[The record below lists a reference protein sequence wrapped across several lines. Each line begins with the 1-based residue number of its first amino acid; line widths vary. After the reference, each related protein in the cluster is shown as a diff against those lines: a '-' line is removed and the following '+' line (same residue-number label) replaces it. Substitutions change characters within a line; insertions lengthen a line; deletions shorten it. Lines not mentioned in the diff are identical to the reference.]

1 MEERSTDVAILGGGP
16 AGLGV
21 HYYAHQKGLDSLL
34 IEATSQLGGNCRT
47 ESFGD
52 FRCDTGAHRLH
63 DKDERTT
70 ALFQEL
76 LGSDLQSVS
85 APSQIFVEGRF
96 TDFPLSPLNLWK
108 TMGTFSFFR
117 ACIQVL
123 ENSVK
128 RTSDV
133 DDFESLAVGQY
144 GRIVAERF
152 LINYSE
158 KLWGDSADNLS
169 VEIAGSRL
177 KGLDLKTF
185 ILEALRGKKKKVEHL
200 DGTFYYPRYGIGMLF
215 DALVEAVPTSSLLLE
230 SPVTEIRHENFAIT
244 EVISNGQCVVRPELV
259 VSTLPMTTLLRC
271 LQPAPPAAVL
281 EALSRIRFRDVL
293 VLVFALSKPS
303 VNANASMY
311 FPDKKFRFTRVY
323 EPRNRSQAMAPDGQT
338 SLAVEVPCQNLKDWT
353 DEAVRDARV
362 EVQRQLVEI
371 GFFRETDVLNCHVMR
386 LRNAYPILDNQYKEH
401 TERAFEYVRQFR
413 NLRITGRNG
422 LVEYSH
428 IHDHMKNARKLV
440 DGFVPSSVPC

>member
-21 HYYAHQKGLDSLL
+21 HYYAHQKGVNSLL
-34 IEATSQLGGNCRT
+34 IEATGQLGGNCRT

-52 FRCDTGAHRLH
+52 FWFDTGAHRLH
-63 DKDERTT
+63 DKDEKTT
-70 ALFQEL
+70 GLFKSL
-76 LGSDLQSVS
+76 LGPDLQSVS
-85 APSQIFVEGRF
+85 APSQIFVDGTF

-108 TMGTFSFFR
+108 TMGTFSFFK
-117 ACIQVL
+117 ACLQVL
-123 ENSVK
+123 KNSLQPN
-128 RTSDV
+128 SDAH
-133 DDFESLAVGQY
+133 DFESLAVGQY

-158 KLWGDSADNLS
+158 KLWGDSAHNLS
-169 VEIAGSRL
+169 IEIAGSRL

-185 ILEALRGKKKKVEHL
+185 ILEALQGKKKKVEHL
-200 DGTFYYPRYGIGMLF
+200 DGTFYYPRHGIGMLF
-215 DALVEAVPTSSLLLE
+215 DALVEALPTSSLLLE
-230 SPVTEIRHENFAIT
+230 SPVTEIHHENFEIT
-244 EVISNGQCVVRPELV
+244 EVVSNGQCVTRPDWV

-271 LQPAPPAAVL
+271 LQPAPPAAVM
-281 EALSRIRFRDVL
+281 EALKRIRFRDVL

-311 FPDKKFRFTRVY
+311 FPDKKFRFTRIY

-338 SLAVEVPCQNLKDWT
+338 SLAVEIPCQNLKDWN
-353 DEAVRDARV
+353 DEAVRDVQV
-362 EVQRQLVEI
+362 EVQGQLVDI
-371 GFFRETDVLNCHVMR
+371 GFFLETDVLNCHVMR

-413 NLRITGRNG
+413 NLHVTGRNG